1 LWAAA
6 HFARQVQEHLTTTYN
21 DLWIGRDEPITWPPL
36 SADLTPMDFFP
47 SGHIKALI
55 YKSPV
60 DSEEEFTARIV
71 EAAAT
76 IRQQPGI
83 SERTH
88 QSLLCRRHTYTVHTV
103 HIYSY
108 RSVCL

>member
-1 LWAAA
+1 VGCGSLCTSGPRHLAA
-6 HFARQVQEHLTTTYN
+6 TYN
-21 DLWIGRDEPITWPPL
+21 DLWIGWDEPMTWPPL

-47 SGHIKALI
+47 WGHIKALI

-76 IRQQPGI
+76 W
-83 SERTH
+83 H
-88 QSLLCRRHTYTVHTV
+88 F
-103 HIYSY
+103 
-108 RSVCL
+108 